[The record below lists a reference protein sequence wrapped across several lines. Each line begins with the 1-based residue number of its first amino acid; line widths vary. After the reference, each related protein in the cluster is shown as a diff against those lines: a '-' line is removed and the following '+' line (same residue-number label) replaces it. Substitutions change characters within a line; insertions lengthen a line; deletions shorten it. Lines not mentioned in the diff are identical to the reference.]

1 MAEQRPQQTKQ
12 NIVMKEMIQRLKML
26 TRKFPN
32 FKSDDVMDIEQYKR
46 MNLQQGQR
54 ISIVIDGPTL
64 AMVLANEHYSNRFFR
79 LGLLAASV
87 VCCRVSPK

>member
-1 MAEQRPQQTKQ
+1 
-12 NIVMKEMIQRLKML
+12 MIQRLKML